1 MFTGEVDCTYFFAWD
16 TKHACVKEKE
26 DLLCSVTDGKRRYD
40 LSALA
45 RHSGGLSCWRSSVTC
60 SRGRPVA
67 SFVPRECV
75 WKCCYCFLPS
85 HGMVRM
91 TRNNTVPGGR
101 TSELEVGITVFCL
114 GYWGLI

>member
-45 RHSGGLSCWRSSVTC
+45 RHSGGALVLALLGHVLTGTSCCLVRSS
-60 SRGRPVA
+60 
-67 SFVPRECV
+67 
-75 WKCCYCFLPS
+75 
-85 HGMVRM
+85 
-91 TRNNTVPGGR
+91 
-101 TSELEVGITVFCL
+101 
-114 GYWGLI
+114 